1 MCTKDPK
8 VLVEQIKQNY
18 SRGCAFP
25 MNQATTKM
33 ASSESESKM
42 LFFASSM
49 TNLLNI
55 TVGKI

>member
-1 MCTKDPK
+1 MCMKDPK

-18 SRGCAFP
+18 LRECAFP
-25 MNQATTKM
+25 MNLATTKM
-33 ASSESESKM
+33 VSSESESKM